1 MVELEVVQSSQP
13 NTGKPLRAS
22 LDESGGT
29 IGRAPTNKLALPD
42 PERTVSRVHAQI
54 VRRGKQ
60 VVVIS
65 RSSNGLTV
73 DEQFVEIG
81 DELPL
86 RDGSTLLVGSYV
98 IRARLV

>member
-1 MVELEVVQSSQP
+1 MVELEVVQSSHP
-13 NTGKPLRAS
+13 ETGRLRAAF
-22 LDESGGT
+22 DEAGGT
-29 IGRAPTNKLALPD
+29 IGRAATNKLALPD
-42 PERTVSRVHAQI
+42 PDRTVSRVHAQV
-54 VRRGKQ
+54 VRRQGQ
-60 VVVIS
+60 VVVIA

-98 IRARLV
+98 IRARLA